1 MRRKTGLT
9 VQFGVEPPAAQAA
22 VESRLVLAPDN
33 PDQDQAGHR
42 RSDTHHAQDI
52 VRRRQRAFHRP
63 PHPGRAGREHQAF
76 QHKQNTHTDEEV
88 GERYGPHRTGT
99 SRFAIIFWLLIQAE
113 AASASASFLIRPK
126 RQGFAAAAG
135 AEVAVLAVGGAAA
148 ADVGSAPDGLLK
160 YLKKFE

>member
-22 VESRLVLAPDN
+22 VESRLVLAPYN

-99 SRFAIIFWLLIQAE
+99 SRFAIFWLLYSGRSDV
-113 AASASASFLIRPK
+113 ASALWIYSS
-126 RQGFAAAAG
+126 RQGLDAAAAAG
-135 AEVAVLAVGGAAA
+135 AAAA
-148 ADVGSAPDGLLK
+148 GAGVAAAPDGLLK
-160 YLKKFE
+160 YLKK